1 MQPMKPAKEKIL
13 PVVISALNEDIGSG
27 DLTTAFV
34 FEKDMSVRAEIIAKE
49 ECIIAGIDVARRVF
63 DTLNERIE
71 FTSLYEDGSMVKK
84 GKKVI
89 FLKGPVKSILAGE
102 RTALNFLGRLSGI
115 ATLTGKFVRNVKGT
129 GAKILDT
136 RKTTPGMRMLEKY
149 AVTAG
154 GGYNHRAGLWDG
166 VLIKDNHLAGLK
178 FKVESS
184 KLKVIRDSVDAA
196 KKRGYKNIEIE
207 VDGLKEFQAALEA
220 GADIIMLDNMKRE
233 DIKKAVRMNR
243 RKALLEVSGGV
254 NLDNVRAIAKT
265 GVDRISVGSLT
276 HSAPSID
283 LSLEIA

>member
-1 MQPMKPAKEKIL
+1 MKSAKEKIL
-13 PVVISALNEDIGSG
+13 PVVISALNEDIGNG
-27 DLTTAFV
+27 DLTTALV
-34 FEKDMSVRAEIIAKE
+34 FEKDMNVRAGIIAKE
-49 ECIIAGIDVARRVF
+49 DCIIAGVDVARRVF

-71 FTSLYEDGSMVKK
+71 FTPLCEDGSMVKK

-89 FLKGPVKSILAGE
+89 SLKGPVKGILTGE

-115 ATLTGKFVRNVKGT
+115 STLTGKFVKKVKGT
-129 GAKILDT
+129 GVKILDT
-136 RKTTPGMRMLEKY
+136 RKTTPGMRILEKY

-166 VLIKDNHLAGLK
+166 ILIKDNHIKGSWLMAHGSWASVIKKLIGDAK
-178 FKVESS
+178 S
-184 KLKVIRDSVDAA
+184 KR
-196 KKRGYKNIEIE
+196 YKAIEIE
-207 VDGLKEFQAALEA
+207 VSNLKEFRAALEA
-220 GADIIMLDNMKRE
+220 GADIIMLDNMKQE

-265 GVDRISVGSLT
+265 GVDRISIGSLT

-283 LSLEIA
+283 LSLEIT